1 MLQSNVPKFNHVYT
15 SVSMFDIGQFDTYS
29 NALIKFTELEITDMI

>member
-1 MLQSNVPKFNHVYT
+1 MYIQMYVLL
-15 SVSMFDIGQFDTYS
+15 MFDIGQFNTYS

>member
-1 MLQSNVPKFNHVYT
+1 MNL
-15 SVSMFDIGQFDTYS
+15 SVFDIGQFNTDS